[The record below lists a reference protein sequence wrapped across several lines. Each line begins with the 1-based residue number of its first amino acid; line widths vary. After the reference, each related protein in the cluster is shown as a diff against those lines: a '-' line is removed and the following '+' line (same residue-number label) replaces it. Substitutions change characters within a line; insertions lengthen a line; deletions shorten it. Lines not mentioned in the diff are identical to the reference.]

1 MFDSLADFRTIA
13 DTLHARPTR
22 FRDLVPV
29 GNPAAIGAC
38 DAYQRGMGGVWFLPD
53 SAPIVWRSE
62 FPIVIQRSMATSNNR
77 AGAISISDLELAGTI
92 AHKQVLVQAV
102 HTVAERP
109 IWLAG
114 DNRASLSWAT
124 KGSATS
130 TSARA
135 YLLRLNALHQ
145 RRHRYVPFHDH
156 IAGKANVMADDAS
169 RLWHLSDADLL
180 SHFCTVYP
188 QATSWRLLT
197 LQADMRLA
205 LIGSLSRKRCIP
217 PTLCIATTPPL
228 ARGRS
233 GATTVPPAASVR
245 ISKTLRATR
254 SPFSSS
260 LRSSTAPAASHP
272 ATGPSDLARWRTPYA
287 TWRRRLPGWGP
298 QTLA

>member
-1 MFDSLADFRTIA
+1 
-13 DTLHARPTR
+13 
-22 FRDLVPV
+22 V
-29 GNPAAIGAC
+29 GDPAAIGAC
-38 DAYQRGMGGVWFLPD
+38 DACQRGMGGVWFLPD
-53 SAPIVWRSE
+53 TAPIVWRTE
-62 FPIVIQRSMATSNNR
+62 FPLAVQRALVTSDHR
-77 AGAISISDLELAGTI
+77 RGTLSISDLELAGTI
-92 AHKQVLVQAV
+92 AHKQVLVQAIPA
-102 HTVAERP
+102 VAERP

-145 RRHRYVPFHDH
+145 RRHRYVPLHDH

-180 SHFCTVYP
+180 THFCTVYP
-188 QATSWRLLT
+188 PQATSWKLLT

-205 LIGSLSRKRCIP
+205 LIGSLSRRRFIP
-217 PTLCIATTPPL
+217 PTLRIATTLPL

-233 GATTVPPAASVR
+233 GADTVTHAASVP

-260 LRSSTAPAASHP
+260 LHSGTAPAASHP
-272 ATGPSDLARWRTPYA
+272 ATGPSDLERWRTPYA
-287 TWRRRLPGWGP
+287 TWRRRSPGWGP